1 MNRSF
6 SVDWWV
12 WLFLTGASIGAV
24 TRYFF
29 FSLSRHKQSDRSQ
42 RQDDR
47 PLRHGSGWLV
57 HNRRPLGKIWRYE
70 DVSGKVFV
78 VFCISYSSL
87 TIHPARSS
95 KTLGCPYTMPYHCP
109 DSCLHDVVQNPFHGS
124 QPFWTRRCTNE
135 FPFPSQP

>member
-24 TRYFF
+24 TRCLFF
-29 FSLSRHKQSDRSQ
+29 LYLANKQPDRSQ

-47 PLRHGSGWLV
+47 SLRHGSSWLV
-57 HNRRPLGKIWRYE
+57 HNRRPLGKVWRYE
-70 DVSGKVFV
+70 DVCGKA
-78 VFCISYSSL
+78 FCCIFHMHLGL
-87 TIHPARSS
+87 TFPPARSS
-95 KTLGCPYTMPYHCP
+95 KTLGCPHTMPHHCS